1 MTQPGRYEFATPKPV
16 SASMRIGAG
25 AIIVNAEETSTTTV
39 VVSPYDDGEASR
51 LAAQNT
57 RVTLNG
63 DRLHIEVPDSTG
75 GWLFRRSGRIQ
86 IDLRMPLDSQIRIQ
100 VGSADLH
107 TEGRLN
113 LVEVKSGSGNV
124 NTVDCEN
131 LWVQTGSGD
140 VRAELVRGRLHAAT
154 GSGDVSAG
162 RVQGP
167 VQVNSASGD
176 VSLDHVFGD
185 LRVTSASGD
194 VNVQAAHRGQV
205 RINSASG
212 DVFVGVPVGTK
223 VYFDLGT
230 MSGTTSSDLSVSP
243 QAPAG
248 GAALN
253 LQVHTMSGDINVFRV
268 GADPDGGWSHDD
280 WGDLDPAATDQPKAD
295 SAEANDA
302 KTENAEADGA

>member
-86 IDLRMPLDSQIRIQ
+86 IDLRMPLDSQLRIQ

-107 TEGRLN
+107 AEGRLN

-212 DVFVGVPVGTK
+212 DVFIGVPIGTK
-223 VYFDLGT
+223 VFFDLGT
-230 MSGTTSSDLSVSP
+230 MSGTTSSDLPVSP
-243 QAPAG
+243 QPPAG
-248 GAALN
+248 GATALN

-268 GADPDGGWSHDD
+268 GADPDAFGWNEAD
-280 WGDLDPAATDQPKAD
+280 WGGRNGAGPKDAAPENAGLGEAEPAADRD
-295 SAEANDA
+295 
-302 KTENAEADGA
+302 